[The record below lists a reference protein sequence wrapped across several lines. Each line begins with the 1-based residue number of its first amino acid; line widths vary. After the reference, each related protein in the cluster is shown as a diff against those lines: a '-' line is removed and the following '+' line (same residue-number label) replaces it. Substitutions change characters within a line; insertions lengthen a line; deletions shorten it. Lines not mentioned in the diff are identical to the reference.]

1 MKGSIS
7 IRTMISIAM
16 VLITGIFIIIG
27 VAAFNYFHTGSIHI
41 NTERYLQEIITQIN
55 NNVDSYISDIVDVA
69 EYARHLART
78 DTAKD
83 LQEIKTRFNTLVS
96 SRDDIV
102 RIAIYDLTG
111 RVIASSDWN
120 EDDDPGKTRSLLW
133 FKRAYLGEGDF
144 FFTGPHTR
152 KNGQQ
157 ADLVITYSQLISFG
171 PINTPAIPVVLLIDL
186 NFNTIAEISR
196 SANLY
201 QSGYT
206 YLISNDGTIVYH
218 PRQEEI
224 DDGSFVEDIESVEEH
239 VYGMYGNHFQGKE
252 RLINIQTVNQTRWR
266 IVGVIF
272 MDEVMAPLYAFRRY
286 LAAISLL
293 MLILTVII
301 ITIISNRISKPLREL
316 EGAMSAVQRGNFSPT
331 IPDVGYSEIR
341 SLSRSFSMMVS
352 KIDDL
357 MRQVRITEKI
367 KRQRELDALQ
377 AKIHPHF
384 LYNTL
389 DSVIWLAE
397 SGDSKGVVK
406 LVSALAS
413 LFRISIAKGHDT
425 ITLREEFMHVES
437 YLQIQSIRYKDKF
450 TYSMEL
456 PEELENSPTI
466 KLIIQPIVENSIYH
480 GIKYLQE
487 CGLITIKAEDSEG
500 KIKITVSDNGVG
512 MDEKTLSSL
521 LSSTA
526 VHSSSGNGIGLANID
541 ERIRLSYGE
550 EYGLS
555 IVSELDI
562 GTTVTITIPQLS
574 PIDSILIRKR

>member
-487 CGLITIKAEDSEG
+487 CGLITIKAEGSEG

-526 VHSSSGNGIGLANID
+526 VHSSSGNGIGLANLD

>member
-487 CGLITIKAEDSEG
+487 CGLITIKAEGSEG

>member
-144 FFTGPHTR
+144 FFTGPHTM

-384 LYNTL
+384 L
-389 DSVIWLAE
+389 
-397 SGDSKGVVK
+397 
-406 LVSALAS
+406 
-413 LFRISIAKGHDT
+413 R
-425 ITLREEFMHVES
+425 
-437 YLQIQSIRYKDKF
+437 
-450 TYSMEL
+450 
-456 PEELENSPTI
+456 SPPCP
-466 KLIIQPIVENSIYH
+466 L
-480 GIKYLQE
+480 
-487 CGLITIKAEDSEG
+487 
-500 KIKITVSDNGVG
+500 
-512 MDEKTLSSL
+512 
-521 LSSTA
+521 
-526 VHSSSGNGIGLANID
+526 
-541 ERIRLSYGE
+541 
-550 EYGLS
+550 
-555 IVSELDI
+555 
-562 GTTVTITIPQLS
+562 
-574 PIDSILIRKR
+574 

>member
-144 FFTGPHTR
+144 FFTGPHTM

-487 CGLITIKAEDSEG
+487 CGLITIKAEGSEG

>member
-239 VYGMYGNHFQGKE
+239 VYGIYGNHFQGKE

-487 CGLITIKAEDSEG
+487 CGLITIKAEGSEG

>member
-55 NNVDSYISDIVDVA
+55 NNVDSYIS
-69 EYARHLART
+69 E
-78 DTAKD
+78 
-83 LQEIKTRFNTLVS
+83 
-96 SRDDIV
+96 
-102 RIAIYDLTG
+102 
-111 RVIASSDWN
+111 IASSDWN

-144 FFTGPHTR
+144 FFTGPHTM

-487 CGLITIKAEDSEG
+487 CGLITIKAEGSEG

>member
-252 RLINIQTVNQTRWR
+252 RLVNIQTVNQTRWR

-487 CGLITIKAEDSEG
+487 CGLITIKAEGSEG

>member
-1 MKGSIS
+1 
-7 IRTMISIAM
+7 
-16 VLITGIFIIIG
+16 
-27 VAAFNYFHTGSIHI
+27 
-41 NTERYLQEIITQIN
+41 
-55 NNVDSYISDIVDVA
+55 
-69 EYARHLART
+69 
-78 DTAKD
+78 
-83 LQEIKTRFNTLVS
+83 
-96 SRDDIV
+96 
-102 RIAIYDLTG
+102 
-111 RVIASSDWN
+111 
-120 EDDDPGKTRSLLW
+120 
-133 FKRAYLGEGDF
+133 
-144 FFTGPHTR
+144 
-152 KNGQQ
+152 
-157 ADLVITYSQLISFG
+157 
-171 PINTPAIPVVLLIDL
+171 
-186 NFNTIAEISR
+186 
-196 SANLY
+196 
-201 QSGYT
+201 
-206 YLISNDGTIVYH
+206 
-218 PRQEEI
+218 
-224 DDGSFVEDIESVEEH
+224 
-239 VYGMYGNHFQGKE
+239 
-252 RLINIQTVNQTRWR
+252 
-266 IVGVIF
+266 

-487 CGLITIKAEDSEG
+487 CGLITIKAEGSEG

>member
-1 MKGSIS
+1 M
-7 IRTMISIAM
+7 
-16 VLITGIFIIIG
+16 
-27 VAAFNYFHTGSIHI
+27 
-41 NTERYLQEIITQIN
+41 
-55 NNVDSYISDIVDVA
+55 
-69 EYARHLART
+69 
-78 DTAKD
+78 
-83 LQEIKTRFNTLVS
+83 
-96 SRDDIV
+96 
-102 RIAIYDLTG
+102 
-111 RVIASSDWN
+111 
-120 EDDDPGKTRSLLW
+120 
-133 FKRAYLGEGDF
+133 
-144 FFTGPHTR
+144 
-152 KNGQQ
+152 
-157 ADLVITYSQLISFG
+157 
-171 PINTPAIPVVLLIDL
+171 
-186 NFNTIAEISR
+186 
-196 SANLY
+196 
-201 QSGYT
+201 
-206 YLISNDGTIVYH
+206 
-218 PRQEEI
+218 
-224 DDGSFVEDIESVEEH
+224 
-239 VYGMYGNHFQGKE
+239 
-252 RLINIQTVNQTRWR
+252 
-266 IVGVIF
+266 
-272 MDEVMAPLYAFRRY
+272 
-286 LAAISLL
+286 
-293 MLILTVII
+293 
-301 ITIISNRISKPLREL
+301 
-316 EGAMSAVQRGNFSPT
+316 
-331 IPDVGYSEIR
+331 
-341 SLSRSFSMMVS
+341 
-352 KIDDL
+352 
-357 MRQVRITEKI
+357 
-367 KRQRELDALQ
+367 
-377 AKIHPHF
+377 
-384 LYNTL
+384 
-389 DSVIWLAE
+389 IWLAE

-487 CGLITIKAEDSEG
+487 CGLITIKAEGSEG